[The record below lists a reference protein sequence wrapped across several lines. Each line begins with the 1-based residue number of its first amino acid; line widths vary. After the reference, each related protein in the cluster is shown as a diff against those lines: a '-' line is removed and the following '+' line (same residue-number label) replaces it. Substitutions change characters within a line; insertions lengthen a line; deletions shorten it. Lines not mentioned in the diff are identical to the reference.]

1 MAVKVVTPAVIARKR
16 ATIKNLSGKNGSLKE
31 TDLIAAKADAMKF
44 QSSDANQKSEKKE
57 QSEPQIIEENNA
69 SD

>member
-1 MAVKVVTPAVIARKR
+1 MDVKVATPAVIARKR
-16 ATIKNLSGKNGSLKE
+16 GTFKNLSGKNGALNE
-31 TDLIAAKADAMKF
+31 TDLPAAKADAMKF